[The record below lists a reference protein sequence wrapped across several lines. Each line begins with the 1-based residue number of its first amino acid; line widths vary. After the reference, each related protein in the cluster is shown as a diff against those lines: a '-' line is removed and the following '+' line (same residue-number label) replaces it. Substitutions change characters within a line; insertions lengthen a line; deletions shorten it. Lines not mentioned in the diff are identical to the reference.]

1 MAKSVEQTKKQK
13 VLQWAASK
21 VTKAEGGKSQA
32 TVGDIRQSLKILDEQ
47 VLGGKLY
54 AMLEKAYDKE
64 KGETA

>member
-13 VLQWAASK
+13 VLQWASSK

-32 TVGDIRQSLKILDEQ
+32 KIGDIRQSVKILDEQ

-64 KGETA
+64 KGETL